1 MPGFDAEH
9 PELMAWPEIPR
20 LVRLSLRER
29 FEWWIGGGRL
39 PDGTHPRGWSELLS
53 LLFSGL
59 WREINE
65 GQAWSEAEKD
75 RYLRAACDVLSYVEE
90 HGLIEEDELLNR
102 QLMLSTG
109 LAKSEFSFTG
119 KGYDAED
126 AIRRIMAVLTP
137 ERIDECERL
146 SPGWTK
152 LSTPEIA
159 RLHRVKQ
166 LIKIA
171 GEMRDHLVDPE
182 MRAVVLRW
190 EPLYPRLP

>member
-1 MPGFDAEH
+1 
-9 PELMAWPEIPR
+9 MAWPEIPR